1 MKRTYRTHYL
11 QCEWEASTSIGRDS
25 GRSLAH
31 QSTHSKYRRRHM
43 SENKKTVIRNAR
55 LVDGSGAPETVA
67 DVMFEDGIIREITG
81 AGKSPTAHAHRIID
95 ADGLLLTPGWVDVHT
110 HYDAQATWDP
120 YLTPSSWH
128 GATTVVMG
136 NCGVGFAPAHE
147 DRHEWLIE
155 LMEGVEDIPGA
166 AMTEGLTWGWRTFPE
181 YLDTLASQERVID
194 IGAQIAHGALRAFV
208 MGERGAANESATDA
222 DIAEMAKAVDEAMAA
237 GALGFST
244 SRTPIHKSKSG
255 ELVPGTNADENE
267 LFGIAEALNK
277 HGRGVFQFAPEHKIL
292 PTDEWPWM
300 RELSA
305 RNPNVTV
312 SVNLNQDDAA
322 PDVWRTVLKELD
334 RAQADGLNIIAQ
346 VAGRSIGVLMCL
358 EGSFHPLAFHPA
370 WQEIAHLSQAE
381 KVKALR
387 DETLRNKFVNEMPRD
402 NGFFENIVLSR
413 LWKMFPVTD
422 ANINYE
428 PNPKTDSIDALAQ
441 ARRIAPMDMVY
452 DQLLAND
459 GRGMIYMPFFNYSY
473 GDLSMTYELM
483 QHEHTRNGLSDAGA
497 HCGAICDGG
506 MPTFLMTHWV
516 RDRQRGPRLQ
526 LEKMVQRQTRKTAE
540 LYGLTDRGLIAPG
553 LRADLNLIDFEAL
566 TFDMPE
572 MVYDFP
578 ANGRRLVQH
587 AQGYV
592 GTFVNGVQTVAN
604 DEFTGAMPGK
614 LLRG

>member
-1 MKRTYRTHYL
+1 MAT
-11 QCEWEASTSIGRDS
+11 ADS
-25 GRSLAH
+25 
-31 QSTHSKYRRRHM
+31 
-43 SENKKTVIRNAR
+43 KKTVIRNAR

-194 IGAQIAHGALRAFV
+194 IGTQIAHGALRAFV

-300 RELSA
+300 RKLSA

-322 PDVWRTVLKELD
+322 PEVWRTVLKELD

-402 NGFFENIVLSR
+402 GGFFEKIVLSR

>member
-1 MKRTYRTHYL
+1 MATEDSKR
-11 QCEWEASTSIGRDS
+11 
-25 GRSLAH
+25 
-31 QSTHSKYRRRHM
+31 
-43 SENKKTVIRNAR
+43 TVIRNAR
-55 LVDGSGAPETVA
+55 LVDGSGAPETTA
-67 DVMFEDGIIREITG
+67 DVVFEDGIIREVLG
-81 AGKSPTAHAHRIID
+81 AGKAPTAHAHRIID

-120 YLTPSSWH
+120 WLTPSSWH

-166 AMTEGLTWGWRTFPE
+166 AMTEGLTWGWRSFPE

-222 DIAEMAKAVDEAMAA
+222 DIAEMAKQVDEAMAA

-305 RNPNVTV
+305 RNPHVTV

-370 WQEIAHLSQAE
+370 WQEIAHLSHAD

-387 DETLRNKFVNEMPRD
+387 DETLRNKFVNEIPRD
-402 NGFFENIVLSR
+402 GGFFEGIVLSR

-452 DQLLAND
+452 DQLLANN

-473 GDLSMTYELM
+473 GDLSMTHELM

-553 LRADLNLIDFEAL
+553 LRADINLIDFDAL
-566 TFDMPE
+566 SFDMPE

-587 AQGYV
+587 AKGYV
-592 GTFVNGVQTVAN
+592 GTFVNGVQTVER
-604 DEFTGAMPGK
+604 DEFTGALPGK

>member
-1 MKRTYRTHYL
+1 MAT
-11 QCEWEASTSIGRDS
+11 ADS
-25 GRSLAH
+25 
-31 QSTHSKYRRRHM
+31 
-43 SENKKTVIRNAR
+43 KKTVIRNAR

-292 PTDEWPWM
+292 PTEEWPWM

-387 DETLRNKFVNEMPRD
+387 DDTLRNKFVNEMPRD
-402 NGFFENIVLSR
+402 GGFFEKIVLSR

-452 DQLLAND
+452 DQLLSNN

>member
-1 MKRTYRTHYL
+1 MPHPAPANYGRNRMATEDSKR
-11 QCEWEASTSIGRDS
+11 
-25 GRSLAH
+25 
-31 QSTHSKYRRRHM
+31 
-43 SENKKTVIRNAR
+43 TVIRNAR
-55 LVDGSGAPETVA
+55 LVDGSGAPETTA
-67 DVMFEDGIIREITG
+67 DVVFEDGIIREVLG
-81 AGKSPTAHAHRIID
+81 AGKAPTAHAHRIIE

-120 YLTPSSWH
+120 WLTPSSWH

-166 AMTEGLTWGWRTFPE
+166 AMTEGLTWGWRSFPE

-222 DIAEMAKAVDEAMAA
+222 DIAEMAKQVDEAMAA

-305 RNPNVTV
+305 RNPHVTV

-322 PDVWRTVLKELD
+322 PEVWRTVLKELD

-370 WQEIAHLSQAE
+370 WQEIAHLSHADR
-381 KVKALR
+381 VKALR
-387 DETLRNKFVNEMPRD
+387 DETLRNKFVNEIPRD
-402 NGFFENIVLSR
+402 GGFFEGVVLSR

-422 ANINYE
+422 ANIDYE

-441 ARRIAPMDMVY
+441 TRRIAPMDMVY
-452 DQLLAND
+452 DQLLSND

-473 GDLSMTYELM
+473 GDLSMTHELM

-526 LEKMVQRQTRKTAE
+526 LERMVQRQTRKTAE

-566 TFDMPE
+566 SFDMPE

-587 AQGYV
+587 AKGYV
-592 GTFVNGVQTVAN
+592 GTFVNGVQTVER
-604 DEFTGAMPGK
+604 DEFTGALPGN

>member
-1 MKRTYRTHYL
+1 MATEDSKR
-11 QCEWEASTSIGRDS
+11 
-25 GRSLAH
+25 
-31 QSTHSKYRRRHM
+31 
-43 SENKKTVIRNAR
+43 TVIRNAR
-55 LVDGSGAPETVA
+55 LVDGSGAPETTA
-67 DVMFEDGIIREITG
+67 DVVFEDGIIREVLG
-81 AGKSPTAHAHRIID
+81 AGKAPTAHAHRIIE

-120 YLTPSSWH
+120 WLTPSSWH

-166 AMTEGLTWGWRTFPE
+166 AMTEGLTWGWRSFPE

-222 DIAEMAKAVDEAMAA
+222 DIAEMAKQVDEAMAA

-300 RELSA
+300 RELST
-305 RNPNVTV
+305 RNPHVTV

-322 PDVWRTVLKELD
+322 PEVWRTVLKELD

-370 WQEIAHLSQAE
+370 WQEIAHLSHADR
-381 KVKALR
+381 VKALR
-387 DETLRNKFVNEMPRD
+387 DETLRNKFVNEIPRD
-402 NGFFENIVLSR
+402 GGFFEGVVLSR

-422 ANINYE
+422 ANIDYE

-441 ARRIAPMDMVY
+441 TRRITPMDMVY
-452 DQLLAND
+452 DQLLSND

-473 GDLSMTYELM
+473 GDLSMTHELM

-553 LRADLNLIDFEAL
+553 LRADLNLIDFDAL
-566 TFDMPE
+566 SFDMPE

-587 AQGYV
+587 AKGYV
-592 GTFVNGVQTVAN
+592 GTFVNGVQTVER
-604 DEFTGAMPGK
+604 DEFTGALPGK

>member
-1 MKRTYRTHYL
+1 M
-11 QCEWEASTSIGRDS
+11 ASADS
-25 GRSLAH
+25 
-31 QSTHSKYRRRHM
+31 
-43 SENKKTVIRNAR
+43 KKTVIRNAR